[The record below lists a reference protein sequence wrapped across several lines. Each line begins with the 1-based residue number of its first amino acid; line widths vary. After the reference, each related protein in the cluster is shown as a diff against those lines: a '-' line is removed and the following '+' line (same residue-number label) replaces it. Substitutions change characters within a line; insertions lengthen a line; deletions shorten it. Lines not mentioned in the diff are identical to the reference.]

1 MNKSF
6 KIGDP
11 CPSCNAPLERRP
23 ASFYWR
29 GEYQDA
35 AFCKACNS
43 IWAIAGEEIP
53 PLKALSS
60 ASKQE
65 AR

>member
-6 KIGDP
+6 KIGDA
-11 CPSCNAPLERRP
+11 CPRCGTPLERRA

-35 AFCKACNS
+35 AYCKPCNS
-43 IWAIAGEEIP
+43 IWAITGEEIP
-53 PLKALSS
+53 PLKAL
-60 ASKQE
+60 AGGSKNE